1 MARPRTPI
9 GTHGDPYYEETN
21 GGRQI
26 AVVRFRDSNGRTR
39 KIKAVG
45 RSRTEALRRL
55 KKKIADHE
63 VAGVGEEDLTADS
76 LFVELADA
84 WLQSLDDAK
93 RLAPSTRYR
102 YERCGGLPQG
112 QGPTCPVWVR
122 LAGPSRLMAA
132 GLSLLPP
139 QRHVGG
145 LAPRSCVPGR
155 LATPAGSRLPALG
168 IGRVGHRRIGRRRTD
183 VAERGGLNP
192 QFLASVNRST
202 DGPCCGRPS
211 RSVRW

>member
-122 LAGPSRLMAA
+122 LRDLRGSWPQASPCSRHRGTWAA
-132 GLSLLPP
+132 LLPGP
-139 QRHVGG
+139 VSQGVLLRRPDPGCQRLV
-145 LAPRSCVPGR
+145 LA
-155 LATPAGSRLPALG
+155 
-168 IGRVGHRRIGRRRTD
+168 
-183 VAERGGLNP
+183 
-192 QFLASVNRST
+192 ASVIVGS
-202 DGPCCGRPS
+202 DGGALTLPS
-211 RSVRW
+211 GAG